1 MPETMPDTAPDPSR
15 TTVGSVAAGRTDQAA
30 PKARPRPVTTAPRR
44 RARRSHRGE
53 ALVGLAMTTPAV
65 VLLLVFFVVPVALMF
80 GLAFTNARLIS
91 PRPAEFTGVEN
102 FTSLYGDSLFWA
114 SLRNTAYFAV
124 IVVPVQ
130 AGLAL
135 VLAMLVNAKV
145 RGRNFFRTVYFIP
158 VVTSMVVVSLLW
170 RFIYEPDGLLNQL
183 IGAVSFGAWH
193 GTDWLNNSSTAMPA
207 IMIMSIWQAVGFLM
221 VIWLAGLQTISAD
234 LYEAAAL
241 DGASGWRLF
250 RNVTWPGLLQTR
262 TFVLITI
269 TIAAFSLF
277 TQISVMTQGGPL
289 DSTTTVVFMA
299 VRTGYE
305 QHATGYAAAVSLVFF
320 VIVLAISLAQ
330 RFLTR
335 ERD

>member
-1 MPETMPDTAPDPSR
+1 MSLLRSPSAPATAP
-15 TTVGSVAAGRTDQAA
+15 A
-30 PKARPRPVTTAPRR
+30 PRPQPPLRWRQT
-44 RARRSHRGE
+44 RAAETLLGIALTSP
-53 ALVGLAMTTPAV
+53 ALV
-65 VLLLVFFVVPVALMF
+65 LLVVFFVVPVMLMF

-91 PRPAEFTGVEN
+91 PRPPELVGFDN
-102 FTSLYGDSLFWA
+102 FVTLFGDAVFWA

-124 IVVPVQ
+124 VVVPVQ

-135 VLAMLVNAKV
+135 VLALLVNAKV
-145 RGRNFFRTVYFIP
+145 RGRNFFRTVYFVP

-170 RFIYEPDGLLNQL
+170 RFLYEPDGLLNQL
-183 IGAVSFGAWH
+183 IRTVSFGAWE
-193 GTDWLNNSSTAMPA
+193 GTDWLSNPTTAMPA
-207 IMIMSIWQAVGFLM
+207 IMAMSIWQAVGFHM
-221 VIWLAGLQTISAD
+221 VIWLAGLQTIPGE
-234 LYEAAAL
+234 LYEAAAM
-241 DGASGWRLF
+241 DGATGWDLF
-250 RNVTWPGLLQTR
+250 RYVTWPGLTATR
-262 TFVLITI
+262 TFILITI

-305 QHATGYAAAVSLVFF
+305 QQATGYAAAVSLVFF
-320 VIVLAISLAQ
+320 VIVLCISLVQ

>member
-1 MPETMPDTAPDPSR
+1 MSDTMPETLPDA
-15 TTVGSVAAGRTDQAA
+15 GSTPRSTETKVAASHRSAG
-30 PKARPRPVTTAPRR
+30 PTAPRR
-44 RARRSHRGE
+44 PRSRRRPTGE
-53 ALVGLAMTTPAV
+53 TLLGLAMTSPAV
-65 VLLLVFFVVPVALMF
+65 LLLLVFFVVPVALMF

-91 PRPAEFTGVEN
+91 PRPAEFTGSDN
-102 FTSLYGDSLFWA
+102 FVALFSDSLFWA
-114 SLRNTAYFAV
+114 SLRNTSYFAV
-124 IVVPVQ
+124 VVVPVQ

-135 VLAMLVNAKV
+135 VLALLVNAKV
-145 RGRNFFRTVYFIP
+145 RGRNFFRTIYFVP

-170 RFIYEPDGLLNQL
+170 RFIYQPDGLLNQL
-183 IGAVSFGAWH
+183 IRAVSFGAWE
-193 GTDWLNNSSTAMPA
+193 GTDWLNNPSTAMPA
-207 IMIMSIWQAVGFLM
+207 IMLMSIWQAVGFHM
-221 VIWLAGLQTISAD
+221 VIWLAGLQTIPAE

-241 DGASGWRLF
+241 DGAGGWQLF
-250 RNVTWPGLLQTR
+250 RHVTWAGLRQTR

-299 VRTGYE
+299 VRTGYA
-305 QHATGYAAAVSLVFF
+305 QQSTGYAAAVSLVFF
-320 VIVLAISLAQ
+320 VVVLAISLVQ